1 MLDIFHCCFSESEV
15 KREPKPCYRD
25 TNFKRTLIS
34 SPRFSEAI
42 RVLNSDWL
50 SDSIMNG
57 DWLYLGSYA
66 LHTDP
71 IVRCNLVSVSVCQCV
86 TLRTRRH
93 VTRRLLAGRLGTSN
107 SKLFRRPLLLPSCCC
122 GCVLNCSRFLC
133 VWKILKSFPSQIS
146 SICSR

>member
-1 MLDIFHCCFSESEV
+1 MNNNKTKQFVSFIQTVSNLNGIPHKYALRTYFS
-15 KREPKPCYRD
+15 KCDP
-25 TNFKRTLIS
+25 F
-34 SPRFSEAI
+34 
-42 RVLNSDWL
+42 
-50 SDSIMNG
+50 
-57 DWLYLGSYA
+57 LGSYA

-71 IVRCNLVSVSVCQCV
+71 IVRGNLVSVSVCQCVSVSVCQCV

-122 GCVLNCSRFLC
+122 SCVLNCSRFLC